1 MKSHSKFQ
9 EKTKIYQTFLFK
21 HSAIICVYLIST
33 LVNLSFRNTIPT
45 NAGFN
50 APHDDLLGV
59 RLANNIL
66 EGNWLGNWDSL
77 TLAKPPGYS
86 IYLSV
91 THFFPIQLVVL
102 NQILFCSISLIFS
115 FIVTKF
121 LIRSHRI
128 QKWIA
133 ASLYT
138 FLIFNPY
145 LFGIE
150 MSRIYRTSTH
160 TINVF
165 AFCVIFVLLLVNLEN
180 LIKDSKD
187 LVSKRPK
194 IYLSAIFLGLSYSS
208 LVLLRNESYWVLF
221 SSLPFLTGYLLYLL
235 RPLNK
240 IRRRDKNL
248 SGIIL
253 PVMALFFVSYFVP
266 ITFLGQVNNAIYGT
280 SLLEDY
286 YAGNFGKAIKN
297 WQRVNVGKDSR
308 PYVIISKTQRAA
320 VYEVSPTASL
330 MKDFLEL
337 PAGQGWQGQP
347 CNSPIKLCDNAGGW
361 VTWQIRDAALATGKI
376 QNAVDFQEFFKTIA
390 TDIEIACTNRIFECT
405 KPGLG
410 VGTKSIYEMPLKSI
424 GEYAF
429 QNLVDY
435 VPKNWTPTGEVST
448 PDSFGASAEVVNA
461 YHKVANYDVKS
472 SNVNELDSVHKTL
485 FNLQQIYFPFQQVLL
500 YFALLG
506 FVLSFWNPRRRFIF
520 SILGFCL
527 TAMLANSVG
536 VAITQV
542 SFGWR
547 VGTGIYL
554 LPLAALFQIFII
566 IGIVALISTLEE
578 LKKLSFKR
586 RKALQ

>member
-1 MKSHSKFQ
+1 MKFLYKIQ
-9 EKTKIYQTFLFK
+9 EKPKIYQVFMIKNF
-21 HSAIICVYLIST
+21 AVICVYLVTT
-33 LVNLSFRNTIPT
+33 LVNLSIRNTIPT
-45 NAGFN
+45 NAGSN
-50 APHDDLLGV
+50 SLHDDFLGV
-59 RLANNIL
+59 RLAKNIL

-91 THFFPIQLVVL
+91 AHYFPIQLVVL
-102 NQILFCSISLIFS
+102 NQILFCSISLVFS
-115 FIVTKF
+115 LTVTKF
-121 LIRSHRI
+121 LIQPNQI

-133 ASLYT
+133 IFLYT

-145 LFGIE
+145 LFGVE
-150 MSRIYRTSTH
+150 MSRIYRTSAH
-160 TINVF
+160 TINVL
-165 AFCVIFVLLLVNLEN
+165 AFCVIFAILLISLEN
-180 LIKDSKD
+180 LISNSKD

-194 IYLSAIFLGLSYSS
+194 IYLAAIFLGLSYSS
-208 LVLLRNESYWVLF
+208 LVLLRSESYWVLL

-253 PVMALFFVSYFVP
+253 PVVALFFVSYFVP
-266 ITFLGQVNNAIYGT
+266 ISFLGQVNNAKYGT
-280 SLLEDY
+280 TLLENY

-330 MKDFLEL
+330 MKEFLEL
-337 PAGQGWQGQP
+337 PAGEGWQVQP

-361 VTWQIRDAALATGKI
+361 VTWQIRDAAIATGKI
-376 QNAVDFQEFFKTIA
+376 QNEVDFQAFFRAIA
-390 TDIEIACTNRIFECT
+390 TDIESACTNRIFECS

-410 VGTKSIYEMPLKSI
+410 VGTKSVYEMPVNLISK
-424 GEYAF
+424 YAY
-429 QNLVDY
+429 QNLLDW
-435 VPKNWTPTGEVST
+435 VPKNWTPTGEVSS
-448 PDSFGASAEVVNA
+448 PDSFGASAEIVNA

-472 SNVNELDSVHKTL
+472 SNVNEMDGARKTL

-506 FVLSFWNPRRRFIF
+506 FVISYWNTRRRFIF

-547 VGTGIYL
+547 AGTGVYL
-554 LPLAALFQIFII
+554 LPLAALFQIFIT
-566 IGIVALISTLEE
+566 IGILALISTLGE
-578 LKKLSFKR
+578 LKKSKFKR
-586 RKALQ
+586 HKVMR